1 MILKK
6 TIPKDFYKLF
16 RTRNMDAYMMF
27 LVSIYDENN
36 EVYTALGLTIEDGQA
51 IIGEV
56 CSKMQIE
63 WMEDSEEAPD
73 SAPGTP
79 SAILNTLIR
88 WGWIKSDY
96 DEQLD
101 TYILSFPEYSQL
113 YVELFKKLQSE
124 DDSRE
129 RESILSIYS
138 ALFTYQAEPEKNNGI
153 LRSALAT
160 SKNLETLLSNM
171 QNGMRAYFDV
181 LSASRNFIQIQQV
194 LVEEIN
200 NSDSQRYAILT
211 TTDSFYRY
219 KESVKEL
226 ISQIL
231 SQHDLMKTELSRTLR
246 QSTANT
252 PEYTRA
258 ETALRYS
265 DEAVGL
271 IYKIER
277 QFDLIERKYN
287 KLVEQKAVFAK
298 RALARI
304 HYIFQE
310 GAAEEDSVI
319 RLLHLIEK
327 SPEPERIL
335 GALGT
340 KIYISLEDDLMR
352 LFGGDR
358 ITNMME
364 RFDLD
369 EDTPIEN
376 KMLTKAIENAQTTV
390 ESRNF
395 QSRKSVLEYD
405 DVMNKQRE
413 LIYSQ
418 RRQVLDGMDI
428 KDTVLNMMHTSIG
441 NHVSLAFGEKPHLD
455 AAGYREM
462 LRGLEG
468 MYFAQGAVSIP
479 EGEVPGKSQEDFDEA
494 FIAAAESFYENKEAE
509 ITSPIMRELERVV
522 MLRVVDEYWMDHI
535 DAMDDLKQGIRLQS
549 YGNNNPVDVYKR
561 ESLEMF
567 EEMIAAIQDETV
579 RRLYSVRLRKD
590 EEVKRERVAKGMVE
604 NVGGDGTK
612 PKKQPLKVVKI
623 GRNDPC
629 PCGSGL
635 KWKKCTCPEY
645 HQN

>member
-96 DEQLD
+96 DEQLN

-138 ALFTYQAEPEKNNGI
+138 ALFTYQAEHEKNNGI

-287 KLVEQKAVFAK
+287 KLVEQKAVFA
-298 RALARI
+298 
-304 HYIFQE
+304 
-310 GAAEEDSVI
+310 
-319 RLLHLIEK
+319 
-327 SPEPERIL
+327 
-335 GALGT
+335 
-340 KIYISLEDDLMR
+340 
-352 LFGGDR
+352 
-358 ITNMME
+358 
-364 RFDLD
+364 
-369 EDTPIEN
+369 
-376 KMLTKAIENAQTTV
+376 
-390 ESRNF
+390 
-395 QSRKSVLEYD
+395 
-405 DVMNKQRE
+405 
-413 LIYSQ
+413 
-418 RRQVLDGMDI
+418 
-428 KDTVLNMMHTSIG
+428 
-441 NHVSLAFGEKPHLD
+441 
-455 AAGYREM
+455 
-462 LRGLEG
+462 
-468 MYFAQGAVSIP
+468 
-479 EGEVPGKSQEDFDEA
+479 
-494 FIAAAESFYENKEAE
+494 
-509 ITSPIMRELERVV
+509 
-522 MLRVVDEYWMDHI
+522 
-535 DAMDDLKQGIRLQS
+535 
-549 YGNNNPVDVYKR
+549 
-561 ESLEMF
+561 
-567 EEMIAAIQDETV
+567 
-579 RRLYSVRLRKD
+579 
-590 EEVKRERVAKGMVE
+590 
-604 NVGGDGTK
+604 
-612 PKKQPLKVVKI
+612 
-623 GRNDPC
+623 
-629 PCGSGL
+629 
-635 KWKKCTCPEY
+635 
-645 HQN
+645 